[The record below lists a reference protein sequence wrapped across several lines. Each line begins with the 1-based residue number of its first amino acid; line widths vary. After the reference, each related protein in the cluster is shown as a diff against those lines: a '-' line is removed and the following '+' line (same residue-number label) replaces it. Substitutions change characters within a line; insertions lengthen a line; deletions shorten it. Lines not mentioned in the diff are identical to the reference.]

1 MKKIEITMKVDM
13 NDPNSALFYNVFR
26 HLKRGHR
33 TEILADNILFQQ
45 EVQDLIPI
53 LGDSPEM
60 LAKIL
65 EMISQKHRLAQNKPR
80 TPEIIKEETK
90 TYQPNS
96 TFNDQAEKVQTR
108 SDNQTVTPKEK
119 LVDLTLVKPEQAD
132 TKHLLSNEEYVEK
145 AVDIAREYIFSQLTE
160 VEQRK
165 LLMQWTYLANE
176 ELYQELVIDQL
187 WFEYHPEKLPEGFG
201 SMLEYT
207 EHELSQM
214 GYVRKA

>member
-13 NDPNSALFYNVFR
+13 NDPNSAMLYNVFR

-65 EMISQKHRLAQNKPR
+65 EMISQKHRLEPNRPR
-80 TPEIIKEETK
+80 TQEIIEKETK
-90 TYQPNS
+90 PYQSKSITADQPNK
-96 TFNDQAEKVQTR
+96 AHTR
-108 SDNQTVTPKEK
+108 SDNQIVTPKEK
-119 LVDLTLVKPEQAD
+119 LVDLTSITPEQAD
-132 TKHLLSNEEYVEK
+132 TKHLLSNEEYEEK

-160 VEQRK
+160 IEQRK
-165 LLMQWTYLANE
+165 LLMQWTYLTNE
-176 ELYQELVIDQL
+176 ELYQELILDQL

-214 GYVRKA
+214 GYERKA